1 MYTHYKQT
9 VSVLIYTLTDR
20 QSMRLT
26 EKGNVGFDSEVELLL
41 YYKLVL
47 AMFVFTPVQHVMACP
62 CGRLF
67 PMVDL
72 HLK

>member
-1 MYTHYKQT
+1 
-9 VSVLIYTLTDR
+9 
-20 QSMRLT
+20 MRLI
-26 EKGNVGFDSEVELLL
+26 EKGNVGFDSEVDV
-41 YYKLVL
+41 LVL
-47 AMFVFTPVQHVMACP
+47 TMFVFTPVQHVMACP

>member
-1 MYTHYKQT
+1 
-9 VSVLIYTLTDR
+9 
-20 QSMRLT
+20 MRLI